1 MIVDSLT
8 APLTYDFFRRAL
20 LMGLIAGVIGPVV
33 GSYLIVQR
41 LGFLANVI
49 SHAVLPGLVIA
60 QAIGLDIS
68 IGAFLSGLLS
78 SGLLTWIQ
86 SQAVVKPDAAM
97 NAILASFFALGMLLI
112 PILGS
117 RLNLEGFLFGDIL
130 SVSPTDLWRSGSI
143 AVGVLLAIALC
154 YRPLLYYSFDPVG
167 AAAIGLPVRWLEFG
181 LVTAMS
187 LTIIAG
193 MQAVGVIL
201 IIALISCPA
210 LAAYLLV
217 RELHWMLVL
226 SSVIGVASAWL
237 GLYGSYYLNLPSGPA
252 IALISFL
259 AFLAAFLFSPSR
271 GIWGRSR
278 AKSKLS

>member
-1 MIVDSLT
+1 MIVESLT
-8 APLTYDFFRRAL
+8 APLAYDFFRRAL

-60 QAIGLDIS
+60 QALGIDIS

-86 SQAVVKPDAAM
+86 SQQTVKPDAAM

-112 PILGS
+112 PVLGN
-117 RLNLEGFLFGDIL
+117 RINLEGFLFGDIL
-130 SVSPTDLWRSGSI
+130 SVGVSDLWRSGGI
-143 AVGVLLAIALC
+143 ALGVLLAIAIC

-167 AAAIGLPVRWLEFG
+167 AAAIGLPVRGLELG
-181 LVTAMS
+181 LVTAIS

-201 IIALISCPA
+201 IIALIACPA

-217 RELHWMLVL
+217 RELHWMMVVGGL
-226 SSVIGVASAWL
+226 IGVGSAWL
-237 GLYGSYYLNLPSGPA
+237 GLYGSYYYNLPSGPA

-271 GIWGRSR
+271 GICWRSR
-278 AKSKLS
+278 LSKEV